1 MVLIAGVLGKFMTKK
16 LQNHPRRMQLGLIV
30 LGTTTVA
37 YTFVSLQ
44 VYMSL
49 KVLVPIV
56 FPLGVFGNYTRL
68 ALGKS

>member
-1 MVLIAGVLGKFMTKK
+1 
-16 LQNHPRRMQLGLIV
+16 MQFGLIV
-30 LGTTTVA
+30 LGTTVVA

-49 KVLVPIV
+49 MVLVPIV
-56 FPLGVFGNYTRL
+56 VPLGVFGNYTRL